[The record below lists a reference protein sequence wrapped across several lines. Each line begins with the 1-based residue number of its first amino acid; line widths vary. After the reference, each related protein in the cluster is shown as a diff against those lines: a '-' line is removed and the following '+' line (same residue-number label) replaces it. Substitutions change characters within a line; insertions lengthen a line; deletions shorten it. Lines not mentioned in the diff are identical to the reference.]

1 MNKLIVLIGR
11 PGSGKTYLSEHF
23 IKENLEFK
31 LFDID
36 THIQEI
42 KSEIGDVP
50 ENMTMGAYEELYESF
65 KDNTSNILLE
75 IGLNHPEFNLNKFKE
90 LSNKYEVSLVWCL
103 LDPKICFERSMER
116 VKQDKS
122 KLFINPKDLRRRLK
136 RVFPDNHIKQADEIG
151 LKHYS
156 MDMQEPL
163 EKRIKFLKTL

>member
-75 IGLNHPEFNLNKFKE
+75 IGLNHPE
-90 LSNKYEVSLVWCL
+90 
-103 LDPKICFERSMER
+103 
-116 VKQDKS
+116 
-122 KLFINPKDLRRRLK
+122 
-136 RVFPDNHIKQADEIG
+136 
-151 LKHYS
+151 
-156 MDMQEPL
+156 
-163 EKRIKFLKTL
+163 